1 MILSEYLNRFQ
12 DIWAFP
18 VRGGSGPPMPMTY
31 KPFKA
36 PWHKEQE
43 YKWFRGGDLWILP
56 VWGGRGG
63 QGYPEGPRHQ
73 YYLMHLDTRNNNTYD
88 LRIRI
93 STLLRYSGTSYI
105 RTLQFTTI
113 LFEDRFFIHI
123 LSHLSGIPPS
133 KSRRSVFT
141 TKHRFT
147 TNMTLFYQTVKYIE
161 IPPNTIER

>member
-63 QGYPEGPRHQ
+63 QGYPEGPWHQ
-73 YYLMHLDTRNNNTYD
+73 YYLMHLDTRKNNTYD

-93 STLLRYSGTSYI
+93 INILTLLRYSGTSYI

-113 LFEDRFFIHI
+113 SFEDRFFYTYFVSFIRNTAFQI
-123 LSHLSGIPPS
+123 LT
-133 KSRRSVFT
+133 FC
-141 TKHRFT
+141 
-147 TNMTLFYQTVKYIE
+147 FYHKTPFHYKYDI
-161 IPPNTIER
+161 ILPDGKIYWNPA